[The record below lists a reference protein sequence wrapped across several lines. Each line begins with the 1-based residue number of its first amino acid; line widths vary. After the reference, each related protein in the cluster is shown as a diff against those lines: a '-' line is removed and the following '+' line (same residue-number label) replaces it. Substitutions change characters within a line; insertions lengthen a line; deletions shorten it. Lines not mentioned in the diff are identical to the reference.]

1 MDDQYSQRMSAPYT
15 SHTALDKLTFITA
28 TQREEDPRRLGQQN
42 TGFLDEDVSDIL
54 CVLYPHSASARQEV
68 YNLARAN
75 SPFVIGRSEA
85 DNLEIDHTLEDDASH
100 FESMDNLQGNYAL
113 MLRLS
118 SRIKNPAAGFSFG
131 RNSSRCDV
139 VFSNDP
145 MHRISN
151 VHFRIYVN
159 EHGTVMLQDQS
170 TNGTCVDDT
179 LLAAKGRPTVEQRR
193 VLISGTRIR
202 LCLHEEMY
210 DITFRVRIPH
220 REGNYE
226 AAYLAKVMNYFA
238 RHNVPRNDGVVVED
252 PRNIFA
258 GARPPRPLPP
268 QFPAP
273 PNAGPARREQQLQ
286 PQQPRPHVAAVSR
299 EWTGSDKYNKT
310 RTIGKGAFAVVYKV
324 TSKYDGNP
332 YAAKELEKRRFIKN
346 GVLDLKIENEMKI
359 MQRINHPNIVRYIEN
374 FDWEDRLLIII
385 MEYVQYGDL
394 GKFITEN
401 GPLAEDV
408 SKSLSV
414 QLLSALGYLHTNSI
428 THRDIKPDNI
438 LISNVNPLEVKLTD
452 FGLSKMVE
460 TEQTFLTTFCGTL
473 LYCAPEVYTEFVQ
486 YDENGY
492 RTRNRPTRRAPGQ
505 RYSHAVD
512 VWSLGGVL
520 FYCMT
525 GAPPYPV
532 KNSISPSDLLH
543 RVMTTPLNIIPLEQ
557 RQTSARG
564 VDFIC
569 RMLQRRPEYRAT
581 VLSLQEHTWLK
592 ELEEAVQQSQSYD
605 QLTDDES
612 YPNAKLQDDE
622 FGDHVSE
629 SLDGMSDVDD
639 GNGTMTRAAPE
650 PRLFGEVG
658 VSAIGS
664 SGVIP
669 ESQLNLPADHS
680 LGETDILDPME
691 DEAYNSSDS
700 APNRRPVR
708 HFLNQ
713 QEPSMYQ
720 RQSMDQLQ
728 SLVEDVAS
736 QSLGNGNG
744 NGNANGNVDAEEEI
758 PPTAHVSS
766 IFSFDPNTSKRK
778 PTSHEASEEWDENTP
793 PGNPM
798 IKRLKSETNI
808 ETTVSDET
816 IEEYKLIAS
825 VPEVR
830 RLESGRQ
837 MDNPVDKTTFWSQ
850 DQASEHLLYPEFTQL
865 QHSVFKEAAKA
876 RGEQFEGPR
885 SALWKL
891 AMKYFPPTNLSH
903 KKEVA
908 AKKGAKDGYPSSGE
922 THVPTD
928 RRIVPVQ
935 APGPEKQVIGVIESH
950 LDSSVKGISIPIADA
965 VLSFGRGPENTCVY
979 EHKLEARVP
988 KYAFKLMLWKDGFDP
1003 SRNYEKRSPP
1013 WKTEGPSDAEDYYF
1027 WISTKATKGIIVNGH
1042 TLQSYN
1048 PSSPASSSRW
1058 WTKVYN
1064 NDVIYIFGNDRNP
1077 DQTRLVFKC
1086 FWGGSSRSRSETPGC
1101 DPLQLELASTA
1112 EAEALDTVCPAAS
1125 QRVRETSMH
1134 RRRIQEAETDLL
1146 LRNSTVWRERLR
1158 SEAFQKK
1165 RLEAIRFLAERQPLA
1180 TRKSSTGSG
1189 RTVASEPATM
1199 HYQ

>member
-1 MDDQYSQRMSAPYT
+1 M
-15 SHTALDKLTFITA
+15 
-28 TQREEDPRRLGQQN
+28 
-42 TGFLDEDVSDIL
+42 
-54 CVLYPHSASARQEV
+54 
-68 YNLARAN
+68 ARAN

-100 FESMDNLQGNYAL
+100 FESMDNLQGNHAL

-118 SRIKNPAAGFSFG
+118 SKMKNPAAGFSFG
-131 RNSSRCDV
+131 RNSTRCDV

-179 LLAAKGRPTVEQRR
+179 LLAARGRPTVEQRR
-193 VLISGTRIR
+193 VLNSGTRIR

-226 AAYLAKVMNYFA
+226 AAYLAKVNNYFA
-238 RHNVPRNDGVVVED
+238 RHNVPRNDGVVVAD

-258 GARPPRPLPP
+258 GARPPRPPPP
-268 QFPAP
+268 QFPAT
-273 PNAGPARREQQLQ
+273 PNAGPARREQQQ
-286 PQQPRPHVAAVSR
+286 QQPRQHVAAVSR

-359 MQRINHPNIVRYIEN
+359 MQRIDHPNIVRYIEN

-385 MEYVQYGDL
+385 MEYVQHGDL

-401 GPLAEDV
+401 GPLPEDV
-408 SKSLSV
+408 SKSISV

-438 LISNVNPLEVKLTD
+438 LISSVNPLEVKLTD

-486 YDENGY
+486 YDENGN

-557 RQTSARG
+557 RLISSRG
-564 VDFIC
+564 IDFIC

-581 VLSLQEHTWLK
+581 VLLLQEHVWLK

-605 QLTDDES
+605 HLTDDES
-612 YPNAKLQDDE
+612 YPKAKLQDDE

-629 SLDGMSDVDD
+629 SLDGMSDIDE

-650 PRLFGEVG
+650 HRLFGEVG
-658 VSAIGS
+658 ISAIGS
-664 SGVIP
+664 SGAIP
-669 ESQLNLPADHS
+669 ESQLNLPVDNPS
-680 LGETDILDPME
+680 VGETEILDEAME

-744 NGNANGNVDAEEEI
+744 NGNGNGTVDAEEDL
-758 PPTAHVSS
+758 PPTANLSS

-778 PTSHEASEEWDENTP
+778 PTSSHDANEEWDENTP

-808 ETTVSDET
+808 ETTVSDEM
-816 IEEYKLIAS
+816 IEEYKLIAA

-837 MDNPVDKTTFWSQ
+837 MDNPVDKTTFWTLDHKSK
-850 DQASEHLLYPEFTQL
+850 HLQYPEFTQL

-876 RGEQFEGPR
+876 RGEQFEGPK

-891 AMKYFPPTNLSH
+891 AMKYFPPTSIAQ
-903 KKEVA
+903 KKENIA
-908 AKKGAKDGYPSSGE
+908 AGKGSKDGYPSSGE
-922 THVPTD
+922 THVPAD

-935 APGPEKQVIGVIESH
+935 APGAEKQVIGVIESH
-950 LDSSVKGISIPIADA
+950 PDSIVTGISIPIADA
-965 VLSFGRGPENTCVY
+965 FLSFGRGPDNTRVY
-979 EHKLEARVP
+979 EDKNETRVP
-988 KYAFKLMLWKDGFDP
+988 KYAFKLMLWKEDFDP
-1003 SRNYEKRSPP
+1003 SRNYEKYPPP
-1013 WKTEGPSDAEDYYF
+1013 WKTEGPTDAEGYYF
-1027 WISTKATKGIIVNGH
+1027 WISTKATSGIIVNGH
-1042 TLQSYN
+1042 GLPSYN
-1048 PSSPASSSRW
+1048 PGSPSSSSRW

-1064 NDVIYIFGNDRNP
+1064 NDVIYIVGSNRNSQ
-1077 DQTRLVFKC
+1077 QTRLVFKC

-1112 EAEALDTVCPAAS
+1112 EAEALDTICPAAS
-1125 QRVRETSMH
+1125 QRVREAALQ
-1134 RRRIQEAETDLL
+1134 RQRIQDAETDLA
-1146 LRNSTVWRERLR
+1146 LRNSMVWRERAR
-1158 SEAFQKK
+1158 SDAFHKR
-1165 RLEAIRFLAERQPLA
+1165 RLEAIRFLGERQPLA